1 MKYLTKVEEL
11 VNGEIGDYSY
21 YADNS
26 EIETVDS
33 DEGDYEY
40 YELTIDAND
49 DKIFCVTLRAKEDC
63 IEVEV
68 GEDIWYE
75 VKDYDWT
82 IKYFWI
88 ALLS

>member
-1 MKYLTKVEEL
+1 MKYFNKVEEL
-11 VNGEIGDYSY
+11 IHGEIGDYSY
-21 YADNS
+21 YADNYK
-26 EIETVDS
+26 IEFDDNG
-33 DEGDYEY
+33 DEEYESY
-40 YELTIDAND
+40 NLTIEPGDE
-49 DKIFCVTLRAKEDC
+49 KIFCVSLRAKEDC

-68 GEDIWYE
+68 GEDCWYE